1 MLDLQRGQKAAVG
14 RQPKPPGDWG

>member
-1 MLDLQRGQKAAVG
+1 MLQLQRGQKAAVG